1 MDSFIIPSMFSF
13 FPLGA
18 YDGRNQTFEASCCF
32 FFISLFYFHFTVKYI
47 SCCIILRLM
56 RKTCQKSNAL
66 IIEETEK
73 KHTSNERYNEEE
85 SV

>member
-1 MDSFIIPSMFSF
+1 MIIEIKRSE
-13 FPLGA
+13 LHVVL
-18 YDGRNQTFEASCCF
+18 
-32 FFISLFYFHFTVKYI
+32 FISLFYFHFTVIYI
-47 SCCIILRLM
+47 FCCIILRLM
-56 RKTCQKSNAL
+56 RKTCQKSNVL

>member
-1 MDSFIIPSMFSF
+1 
-13 FPLGA
+13 
-18 YDGRNQTFEASCCF
+18 
-32 FFISLFYFHFTVKYI
+32 
-47 SCCIILRLM
+47 M
-56 RKTCQKSNAL
+56 RKTCQKSNVL

>member
-1 MDSFIIPSMFSF
+1 MLFS
-13 FPLGA
+13 
-18 YDGRNQTFEASCCF
+18 
-32 FFISLFYFHFTVKYI
+32 FISLFYFHFTVMYI

-56 RKTCQKSNAL
+56 RKTCQKSNVL